1 MSEQQRP
8 LQAQDK
14 LAVLLALVP
23 YLIDRERVPV
33 DEAAAHFALP
43 AHAIRDAVRLIAVSG
58 VPGDTRAY
66 QVDDLFDIDWDAF
79 LDDDEIVLTHRVAL
93 DDAPRFSAREAA
105 ALIAGL
111 QYLSAIPE
119 NADRA
124 LIAGLMD
131 KLSRGASARPSALAV
146 ESRAVD
152 ASLAV
157 VRTAIDAGEQL
168 AFEYRNARGDRELRT
183 VDPLRLDSLDADWY
197 LRAYDHGR
205 DAVRTFRI
213 DRMRDPRPTGE
224 PRSELA
230 EGLVPGEQL
239 FEGGAD
245 DSTVTVS
252 LPTAALGLIAD
263 YRPDAV
269 ADAGGDRS
277 TARLRIAGG
286 TGLAR
291 LAASLGGA
299 LEVLEPASA
308 REAVAAWARDAAQR
322 YRA

>member
-23 YLIDRERVPV
+23 YLVDRERVPV
-33 DEAAAHFALP
+33 TEAATHFALP
-43 AHAIRDAVRLIAVSG
+43 AQAIRDAVRLIAVSG

-93 DDAPRFSAREAA
+93 DDSPRFSAREAA

-146 ESRAVD
+146 ESRALD

-157 VRTAIDAGEQL
+157 LRAAIEADERV

-197 LRAYDHGR
+197 LRGYDHGR
-205 DAVRTFRI
+205 EAVRTFRL
-213 DRMRDPRPTGE
+213 DRMLEPRTTGE

-245 DSTVTVS
+245 DSLVTVA
-252 LPTAALGLIAD
+252 LPTAALGLIVD

-277 TARLRIAGG
+277 TARLRIADG

-308 REAVAAWARDAAQR
+308 RAAVAAWAQSAAAR
-322 YRA
+322 YRD

>member
-33 DEAAAHFALP
+33 AEAAAHFALP
-43 AHAIRDAVRLIAVSG
+43 AQAIRDAVRLIAVSG

-79 LDDDEIVLTHRVAL
+79 LEDDEIVLTHRVAL
-93 DDAPRFSAREAA
+93 DDAPRFSSREAA

-124 LIAGLMD
+124 AIAGLMD

-146 ESRAVD
+146 ESRDVD
-152 ASLAV
+152 ASLSVLRA
-157 VRTAIDAGEQL
+157 AIGADERV
-168 AFEYRNARGDRELRT
+168 AFEYRNARGDRERRT

-197 LRAYDHGR
+197 LRGYDHGR
-205 DAVRTFRI
+205 DAVRTFRL
-213 DRMRDPRPTGE
+213 DRMLAPAPTGE
-224 PRSELA
+224 RRSAQA

-239 FEGGAD
+239 FEGGAE
-245 DSTVTVS
+245 DSLVTVT
-252 LPTAALGLIAD
+252 LPTAALALIAD
-263 YRPDAV
+263 YRPEGV
-269 ADAGGDRS
+269 ADAGEGRS
-277 TARLRIAGG
+277 TARLRIADG

-291 LAASLGGA
+291 LAASLGGV
-299 LEVLEPASA
+299 LEVLEPATA
-308 REAVAAWARDAAQR
+308 RSAVAAWARDAAAR
-322 YRA
+322 YTG